1 MMYNSFYG
9 LSFNPFDKQQMKEK
23 DHFISRD
30 FLEMTNRLNYLKDI
44 RGIGVFTARPGMGKS
59 FCLRCFAS
67 SLNPSLFHM
76 EYLCLSTISV
86 ADFYKQLC
94 SILGVSDKGGKTGMF
109 KAIQEQ
115 ITYLYKDKHQPLLL
129 AIDEA
134 QYLSTGILN
143 DIKMLMNYGYDSV
156 NYFTLILCGES
167 HLNDTLRK
175 PVHEAL
181 RQRITV
187 HYNYSGLSDEEVS
200 KYILHKL
207 QLAGSSAT
215 VMDQAALAAAHSYTQ
230 GNPRLIDN
238 LMTDALTIGSQQG
251 KQVIDADI
259 IRAAVENQGL
269 Y

>member
-1 MMYNSFYG
+1 MYNSYYG
-9 LSFNPFDKQQMKEK
+9 LTFNPFDKQQLKEK
-23 DHFISRD
+23 DHFISRN
-30 FLEMTNRLNYLKDI
+30 FTEMTNRLNYLKDI

-115 ITYLYKDKHQPLLL
+115 ITYLYKEKRHLN
-129 AIDEA
+129 
-134 QYLSTGILN
+134 TGILN

-187 HYNYSGLSDEEVS
+187 HYNYAGLSDNEVS

-207 QLAGSSAT
+207 QLAGAT
-215 VMDQAALAAAHSYTQ
+215 STIIEPAALAAAHSFTQ

-238 LMTDALTIGSQQG
+238 LMTDALTIGFQQDR
-251 KQVIDADI
+251 KVIDAET
-259 IRAAVENQGL
+259 IRAAVDNQGL